1 MGSLQDK
8 LHLQR
13 AMQPPPQAPKQPK
26 TAKKKSQAAQ
36 NSSESS
42 RDAAP
47 VSSCILPLPL
57 SLETLFACQP
67 NRLTGPAEDTALGTK
82 VGPICLLHHLVVVEQ
97 H

>member
-36 NSSESS
+36 NSSMSS
-42 RDAAP
+42 LDAAQ
-47 VSSCILPLPL
+47 VSNCILPLPL
-57 SLETLFACQP
+57 PTLLACQP
-67 NRLTGPAEDTALGTK
+67 KRLTGPAEDTALGTK
-82 VGPICLLHHLVVVEQ
+82 VGPMCLLHHLVVVEQ